1 MTPNDS
7 LHSPRSATNFSVDVA
22 SWQETVAEEAVF
34 AVVVAVAA
42 VVVVFAVVVA
52 VAVGIVAEKLIQKT
66 RWFLKGRGDKFY

>member
-22 SWQETVAEEAVF
+22 SWPETVAEEAVF
-34 AVVVAVAA
+34 DVVVA

>member
-22 SWQETVAEEAVF
+22 SWPETVAEEAVF
-34 AVVVAVAA
+34 AVVVAVA
-42 VVVVFAVVVA
+42 VVVVVVVVA